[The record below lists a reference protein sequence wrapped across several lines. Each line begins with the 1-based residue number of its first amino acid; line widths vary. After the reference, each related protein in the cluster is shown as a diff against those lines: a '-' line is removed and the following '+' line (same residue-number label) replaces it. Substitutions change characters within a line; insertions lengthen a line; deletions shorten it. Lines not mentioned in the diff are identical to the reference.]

1 MKRCFLLSVCCFFV
15 TGFLPAQQFG
25 GNPPSVRWNQI
36 NTDTV
41 RIIFPEGLHNEA
53 SRVAAVVHQLAAENP
68 QPIGGRLKKINIV
81 LQNQTI
87 LANGYVAPGP
97 YRSEF
102 FLTAPTDNFDIGS
115 TSWADMLSLHEY
127 RHVMQFNNFRNGIS
141 KAMHILF
148 GDDGYSLATA
158 ASVPDWFFEGDAVY
172 YETLLSA
179 QGRGRIPQFMNEYP
193 ALWQAGKKYSWMKLR
208 NGSYKDY
215 VPGHYHLGYL
225 LVNYGYKKYGTGFWQ
240 KVTHDASAFTGLLY
254 PFQKA
259 VKRHSGVEFRKF
271 ADDAFQFYGAPPGFI
286 SKSRNRHEGKVVQPA
301 NSPNLNTDSSEFQ
314 VMNGASQREMNRSG
328 EAGPQT
334 IFPVNKK
341 YVIHYRFP
349 YLAGTDSLIYIKY
362 SLREVP
368 AFYLKDAMGVH
379 KIRTRDISAD
389 RQFSYRNGKIVYAA
403 YESDARWAWRD
414 YSVIK
419 LLDVK
424 TRQQTTVT
432 RKSKYFTPDISPD
445 GKKIAA
451 VYMGADGKKALHIL
465 NAENGNVLQTITR
478 PEVMLFT
485 DPKFAGNHSIVS
497 AVRFTDGRMALMKLD
512 AETGAAEILTPLSH
526 TLLGFPN
533 VTDDYIFFTASYA
546 GNDEVMA
553 LRRADKKLY
562 KITGGPSGK
571 YNVNVA
577 QGKII
582 WSEFTADGYQ
592 LMQADVDGMKWEEVP
607 AGQYAQF
614 VPPYPVSGAGHYKDI
629 FLNRVRERYFE
640 IKKYPKSTGLLHIH
654 SWRPNYE
661 DPEFSFS
668 VYGENILNTL
678 QTEYYYLY
686 NRNDRE
692 HAVGLNAIFGGWFP
706 YISVGSQYMFNR
718 ETGIGNRIKEWSQLD
733 TRVGWSVP
741 WLFTS
746 GTSFKQLNLGSSYVL
761 RNEFHKG
768 FYKDSLGTVHF
779 SYLSHFLLW
788 RQQQQMAVQ
797 HILPRLGYE
806 ILFRQRHAITRYEG
820 YQVYGGTSVYLPGV
834 HATHS
839 LELTGAFQ
847 QRDTLGQVIFSNLF
861 PYSRG
866 YAGRYFS
873 RMWKLSANYHFPVF
887 YPDWGFG
894 NIVYFYRVRGNVF
907 YDFTRVYSKDKT
919 MTADQRSVGIEFFTE
934 TNWWNQY
941 PLTFGFRI
949 SRLLDPDQ
957 FDGLKGTY
965 VEFIMPVSII
975 PR

>member
-1 MKRCFLLSVCCFFV
+1 MACGVLVS
-15 TGFLPAQQFG
+15 GFLPAQQFG
-25 GNPPSVRWNQI
+25 GNPPAVRWKQI
-36 NTDTV
+36 NTDTA
-41 RIIFPEGLHNEA
+41 RIIFPEGLNKEA
-53 SRVAAVVHQLAAENP
+53 SRVAALVHQLAADNP
-68 QPIGGRLKKINIV
+68 IPLGNRLKKINIV

-102 FLTAPTDNFDIGS
+102 FLTDPTDNFDIGS

-127 RHVMQFNNFRNGIS
+127 RHVMQFNNFRHGIS

-179 QGRGRIPQFMNEYP
+179 QGRGRIPQFVNQYP
-193 ALWQAGKKYSWMKLR
+193 ALWRAGKRYSWMKLR
-208 NGSYKDY
+208 NGSYKDF

-225 LVNYGYKKYGTGFWQ
+225 LVNYGYEKYGAGFWPN
-240 KVTHDASAFTGLLY
+240 VTRDASAFKGLVY

-259 VKRHSGVEFRKF
+259 VQRHSGVEFRKF
-271 ADDAFQFYGAPPGFI
+271 VEEAFRFYGAPPDFF
-286 SKSRNRHEGKVVQPA
+286 SKSRHRREDKGVQMAYPT
-301 NSPNLNTDSSEFQ
+301 NLNTDSPEIQ
-314 VMNGASQREMNRSG
+314 VMNGASQRKINRSG
-328 EAGPQT
+328 EAGEQN

-341 YVIHYRFP
+341 YVTHYRFP
-349 YLAGTDSLIYIKY
+349 YLAGKDSLIYIK
-362 SLREVP
+362 SSFREVP
-368 AFYLKDAMGVH
+368 AFYLKDARGVH
-379 KIRTRDISAD
+379 KIRRRDISAD
-389 RQFSYRNGKIVYAA
+389 QQFAYRHGKIAYAA

-419 LLDVK
+419 LLDVHTGK
-424 TRQQTTVT
+424 QTTLT

-445 GKKIAA
+445 GHKVAA
-451 VYMGADGKKALHIL
+451 VYIGADGKKALHIL
-465 NAENGNVLQTITR
+465 SAENGGVLQAFTR
-478 PEVMLFT
+478 PDVMLFT
-485 DPKFAGNHSIVS
+485 NPKFSGNNSIVS
-497 AVRFTDGRMALMKLD
+497 AVRFTDGKMALMKLD
-512 AETGAAEILTPLSH
+512 SETGATEVLTPPSYLIV
-526 TLLGFPN
+526 GFPDVN
-533 VTDDYIFFTASYA
+533 DDYIFFTASYA

-553 LRRADKKLY
+553 LRLRDKKLFR
-562 KITGGPSGK
+562 ISGGPSGK
-571 YNVNVA
+571 YQVNVA
-577 QGKII
+577 AGKMV
-582 WSEFTADGYQ
+582 WSEFTAEGHQ
-592 LMQADVDGMKWEEVP
+592 LMQADVNEMKWEEVT
-607 AGQYAQF
+607 AEQFAQL

-629 FLNRVRERYFE
+629 FLNRVGERNFE
-640 IKKYPKSTGLLHIH
+640 IKKYPKSTGLLHLH
-654 SWRPNYE
+654 SWRPYYE

-686 NRNDRE
+686 NRNDGQ
-692 HAVGLNAIFGGWFP
+692 HAVGLNAVYGGWFP
-706 YISVGSQYMFNR
+706 YISAGTQYTFNR
-718 ETGIGNRIKEWSQLD
+718 ETVIGNRIKEWSQLD
-733 TRVGWSVP
+733 TRAGLSVP
-741 WLFTS
+741 LLFSS

-761 RNEFHKG
+761 RNEFNKG

-806 ILFRQRHAITRYEG
+806 ILLRQRHVITRYEG
-820 YQVYGGTSVYLPGV
+820 YQFYGGASVYLPGV

-839 LELTGAFQ
+839 LEFKGAFQ

-866 YAGRYFS
+866 YTGRYFS
-873 RMWKLSANYHFPVF
+873 RMWTLSANYHFPVF

-894 NIVYFYRVRGNVF
+894 NIVYFYRVRANVF
-907 YDFTRVYSKDKT
+907 YDFTRVYSRDKT
-919 MTADQRSVGIEFFTE
+919 MTADQRSVGVEFFTE

-965 VEFIMPVSII
+965 VEFILPVSII